1 MYGGVNTIWCN
12 ALDQNFGERSLSDG
26 YLCYTLAMSLIAG
39 QDIVCSPTFVKK
51 LAVLVEI

>member
-12 ALDQNFGERSLSDG
+12 GLDQGFGERSLSDG
-26 YLCYTLAMSLIAG
+26 DLCYIPAMSLIAG

-51 LAVLVEI
+51 FKF